1 MTVAVADFGEF
12 LEAVHGHRP
21 FRWQTELAE
30 QVISTGTWP
39 TALDVP
45 TGMGK
50 TVALD
55 VAVFALAA
63 QASLP
68 SGQRTAPTRTFLV
81 VDRRVIVDQ
90 AHERAQR
97 ISAALAEAPA
107 ESVLAAVADS
117 LRSVAGQDAPPLQAV
132 RMRGGTTWSSRWL
145 TSARHPAIIT
155 GTVDQLG
162 SRMLFRGYGVSDR
175 MRPVDAALCGNDS
188 LVLLDEAHLSAA
200 FLQTV
205 DAVRDAEQQAATAV
219 LRSRRPSTVVLSAT
233 LRDRAT
239 AEDRPFRCDPSP
251 GGLRGGASAP
261 RRGQDDP
268 AGRCAGQGRAG
279 RDPRTA
285 GAQRPRPRRAGDGGV
300 QHSAVGQAGLRPA
313 GRPG

>member
-1 MTVAVADFGEF
+1 MTLQAADFGEF
-12 LEAVHGHRP
+12 LEAVHGQRP

-30 QVISTGTWP
+30 QVVAAGTWP

-55 VAVFALAA
+55 VAVFALAV

-68 SGQRTAPTRTFLV
+68 SEQRTAPTRTFLV

-90 AHERAQR
+90 AHERAQK
-97 ISAALAEAPA
+97 IAAALAGARA
-107 ESVLAAVADS
+107 ESRVLAAVADS
-117 LRSVAGQDAPPLQAV
+117 LRSVAGGDAPALQAV
-132 RMRGGTTWSSRWL
+132 RMRGGTSWSSRWL

-188 LVLLDEAHLSAA
+188 LALLDEAHLSAA
-200 FLQTV
+200 FLQTG
-205 DAVRDAEQQAATAV
+205 DAVRSSEQRVATAV
-219 LRSRRPSTVVLSAT
+219 LGSRRPTTVVLSAT
-233 LRDRAT
+233 LRDRPT
-239 AEDRPFRCDPSP
+239 TDDRPFRCDTSREDSAAARRRLDAVKTTRLVDVKA
-251 GGLRGGASAP
+251 GGELAVTLERLARSALDRAERVMVVCNTVLLA
-261 RRGQDDP
+261 RRP
-268 AGRCAGQGRAG
+268 
-279 RDPRTA
+279 
-285 GAQRPRPRRAGDGGV
+285 
-300 QHSAVGQAGLRPA
+300 LN
-313 GRPG
+313 